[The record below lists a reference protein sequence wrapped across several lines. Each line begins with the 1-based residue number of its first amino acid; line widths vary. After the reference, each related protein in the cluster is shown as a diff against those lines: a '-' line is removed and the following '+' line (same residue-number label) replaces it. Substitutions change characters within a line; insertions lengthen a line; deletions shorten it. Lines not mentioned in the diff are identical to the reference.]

1 MSVKILSVAK
11 QLPKH
16 TRETKDIIPFVKL
29 WMQGQ
34 ETRFQRKV
42 LKLFEGAGV
51 DRRYSIMDAEEV
63 FLNSSFEDKNKI
75 YVREVT
81 TLAEQSLK
89 KSLENYWQGKI
100 KQEELK
106 ITAKDLR
113 KKNWELQ
120 KESGIKFIPS
130 NDFSFYDHV
139 LDLTAMVGAVP
150 KRYNFSDDKVD
161 LDLYF
166 AMARGAQNE
175 KNDVVAMEMTKWFDT
190 NYHYIVPEFSKETKF
205 KLASTKIIDEYLEA
219 KKLDW
224 RD

>member
-1 MSVKILSVAK
+1 MVHAANLGFPRIGLER
-11 QLPKH
+11 Q
-16 TRETKDIIPFVKL
+16 
-29 WMQGQ
+29 
-34 ETRFQRKV
+34 
-42 LKLFEGAGV
+42 
-51 DRRYSIMDAEEV
+51 
-63 FLNSSFEDKNKI
+63 
-75 YVREVT
+75 
-81 TLAEQSLK
+81 LK

-219 KKLDW
+219 KELGIETRPVLLGPVSFLLLGKSYDETKSLDLLEDLLVIYQEILAKLAECGVQ
-224 RD
+224 